1 MGKQDS
7 ARAVRPATPRPGD
20 EHAGSANQ
28 VLAAAGS
35 KVRHAHHTGGHD
47 AVGSFEATPRLAQ
60 SPASPEDRIGQVLA
74 GTYRIEELI
83 AVGGM
88 GAVYRASHA
97 RLSQPFAV
105 KFLDPNLVRDAEAY
119 GRFRQEAEIAAAVNH
134 NNVLQVFDFSLDDFG
149 SPYMVM
155 ELLQGRTLDIILK
168 EQGALSSRELLAI
181 FDPLCGAI
189 DACHAAGVV
198 HRDLKPS
205 NISVGPDGEV
215 TILDWGLVHMN
226 RPGVQSTTVVAGTP
240 GFIPPELFRQRRP
253 RHKPTLDTYA
263 LGCCLLALL
272 SGKTL
277 WPHELNSKSI
287 GSVLHRAG
295 FTGIGKRAL
304 AHILGR
310 AISRDPGKRWEDG
323 HQLAEELDCWLRC
336 MAPHVGPTGAR
347 PDERVYRTPA

>member
-1 MGKQDS
+1 MAQAQLTLVPDTCDHFE
-7 ARAVRPATPRPGD
+7 PAEITYGSPEPRPKATIPLPSVVGD
-20 EHAGSANQ
+20 WRIHRHVGRGSTAN
-28 VLAAAGS
+28 VFS
-35 KVRHAHHTGGHD
+35 VRSG
-47 AVGSFEATPRLAQ
+47 R
-60 SPASPEDRIGQVLA
+60 
-74 GTYRIEELI
+74 LI
-83 AVGGM
+83 AVMKVERAGATRSARSCIHREANWLRIHGG
-88 GAVYRASHA
+88 
-97 RLSQPFAV
+97 F
-105 KFLDPNLVRDAEAY
+105 
-119 GRFRQEAEIAAAVNH
+119 GRPQ
-134 NNVLQVFDFSLDDFG
+134 LLDDGCLEDGRAWF
-149 SPYMVM
+149 VM
-155 ELLQGRTLDIILK
+155 SMAPGTNLSDWWQNGGRQKPL
-168 EQGALSSRELLAI
+168 EAI
-181 FDPLCGAI
+181 RI
-189 DACHAAGVV
+189 MTRAARIMGDVHRGGWV